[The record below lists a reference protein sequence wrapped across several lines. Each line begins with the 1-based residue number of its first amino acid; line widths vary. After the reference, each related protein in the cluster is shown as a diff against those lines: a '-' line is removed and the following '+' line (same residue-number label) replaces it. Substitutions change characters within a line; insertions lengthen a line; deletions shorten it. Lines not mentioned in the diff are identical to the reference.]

1 MQTYEQ
7 LKNQIES
14 IIDPG
19 FNKTLEEVQG
29 IKRLVI
35 DQTGIVEC
43 DIFLKKPQQHETQLK
58 IEII

>member
-7 LKNQIES
+7 LKNQIEK

-19 FNKTLEEVQG
+19 FNKTLKEVQG

-43 DIFLKKPQQHETQLK
+43 DFF
-58 IEII
+58 